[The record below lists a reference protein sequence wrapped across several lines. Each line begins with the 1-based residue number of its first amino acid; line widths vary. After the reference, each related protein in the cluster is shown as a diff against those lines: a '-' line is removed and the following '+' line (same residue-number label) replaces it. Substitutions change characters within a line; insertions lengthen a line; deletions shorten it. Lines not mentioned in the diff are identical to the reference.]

1 MEPKYWLLTAGHLY
15 GRHQQMSK
23 IDKR

>member
-1 MEPKYWLLTAGHLY
+1 MEPKNWLLTAGHLY

-23 IDKR
+23 TDKR